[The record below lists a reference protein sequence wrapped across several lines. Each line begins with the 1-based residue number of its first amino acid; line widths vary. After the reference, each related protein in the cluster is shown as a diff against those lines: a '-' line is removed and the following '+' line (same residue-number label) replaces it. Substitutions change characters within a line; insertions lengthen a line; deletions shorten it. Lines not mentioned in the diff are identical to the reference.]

1 MIVAIDGPAGSGK
14 STIAREIAARLGF
27 SKLDTGAMYR
37 CVALA
42 ALERGIARNDAAG
55 IGALAGALSIE
66 FGAERA
72 GNVAVY
78 LDGRDVSDAIRTP
91 AVDRAVSAVAANP
104 AVRTAMLAPQRAF
117 ARGRDV
123 VAEGRDI
130 GSVVFPAAEL
140 KVFLTADPRERA
152 RRRVLQRHAGAGVDA
167 AALEAEIAQTLSDI
181 ERRDAADAGR
191 AAAPLVCPPDAV
203 RIDSTASTID
213 QIVSQ
218 IAELVAARR

>member
-42 ALERGIARNDAAG
+42 ALERDVALDDAPAV
-55 IGALAGALSIE
+55 GALADALAIE

-78 LDGRDVSDAIRTP
+78 LDGCDVSDAIRTP
-91 AVDRAVSAVAANP
+91 AVDRAVSAVAVNP
-104 AVRTAMLAPQRAF
+104 AVRVAMLAPQRAF
-117 ARGRDV
+117 AQGRDV

-152 RRRVLQRHAGAGVDA
+152 RRRVLQRHAGKDVDPA
-167 AALEAEIAQTLSDI
+167 VLEAEIAQTLSDI

-213 QIVSQ
+213 QIVDQ
-218 IAELVAARR
+218 ISALVADRR

>member
-191 AAAPLVCPPDAV
+191 VAAPLVCPPDAV

-213 QIVSQ
+213 QIVDQ